1 MKTELLYLTWSAV
14 LCLLLWLP
22 YIGARA
28 VKHGL
33 AADEYRMPRNLP
45 VPDWAHRAHRT
56 HMNLVENLAPFAALV
71 LVAHALGVSNSVTAG
86 AAAVFFWS
94 RVAHAIVHI
103 AGTPFVRTPIF
114 SIGWI
119 AQLVIAWQILAR

>member
-1 MKTELLYLTWSAV
+1 MKTELIYLAWSSV

-33 AADEYRMPRNLP
+33 SADEYKMPRNLP

-71 LVAHALGVSNSVTAG
+71 LIGHAAGISNSVTA
-86 AAAVFFWS
+86 FWS
-94 RVAHAIVHI
+94 RVAHAAVHI